1 MIAAGGAGLRRSH
14 EDNTR
19 AADGVRRAIAASLA
33 GGIAL
38 AASVAHGA
46 TGGGVLTPNLR
57 DPMLVARGE
66 QLYREHCASCHGIE
80 LEGQP
85 GWQRPLPDGGLP
97 APPHDPDGHT
107 WHHPDRLLFEITKF
121 GGQALAPPE
130 FKSNMPA
137 FGQTLSDAEIWAVL
151 AFIKSRWPEEIRAR
165 QAEITRANP

>member
-1 MIAAGGAGLRRSH
+1 MA
-14 EDNTR
+14 
-19 AADGVRRAIAASLA
+19 VSLA
-33 GGIAL
+33 MGTAL
-38 AASVAHGA
+38 AASAAFGASAGVAPA
-46 TGGGVLTPNLR
+46 PNLR
-57 DPMLVARGE
+57 EPALVAHGE
-66 QLYREHCASCHGIE
+66 QLYREHCASCHGFE

-97 APPHDPDGHT
+97 APPHDSDGHT

>member
-1 MIAAGGAGLRRSH
+1 MRRLREADGAARAGLTRSARSALAPGMAVAMILAVCA
-14 EDNTR
+14 DDR
-19 AADGVRRAIAASLA
+19 AVADE
-33 GGIAL
+33 AL
-38 AASVAHGA
+38 AA
-46 TGGGVLTPNLR
+46 
-57 DPMLVARGE
+57 DPPGPELLALGE
-66 QLYREHCASCHGIE
+66 RLYLEHCASCHGGE

-130 FKSNMPA
+130 FRSNMPA
-137 FGQTLSDAEIWAVL
+137 FGQTLSDREIWAVL
-151 AFIKSRWPEEIRAR
+151 AFIKSRWPEEIRAH